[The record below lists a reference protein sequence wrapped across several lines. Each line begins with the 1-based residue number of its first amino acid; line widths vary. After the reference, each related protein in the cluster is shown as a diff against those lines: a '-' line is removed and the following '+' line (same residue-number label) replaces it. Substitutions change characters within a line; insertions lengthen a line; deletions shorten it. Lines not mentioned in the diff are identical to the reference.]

1 MLWFRVQTAL
11 EKSISSV
18 FKLLACSLKM
28 TVLLLLP
35 AVTGMNLLGDTVS
48 ILDSCKGTQRS
59 YSQTRMKIMF
69 YTPREA
75 SGGLVLSLNEPLL
88 KLVHGQTEKSV
99 LHPVIAM

>member
-35 AVTGMNLLGDTVS
+35 ELTGMNLPGDTIS
-48 ILDSCKGTQRS
+48 ILDSCKGIQRP
-59 YSQTRMKIMF
+59 YARTRMKIMF
-69 YTPREA
+69 YIPREA
-75 SGGLVLSLNEPLL
+75 SGGLVLCLNEPLL
-88 KLVHGQTEKSV
+88 KLVHG
-99 LHPVIAM
+99 